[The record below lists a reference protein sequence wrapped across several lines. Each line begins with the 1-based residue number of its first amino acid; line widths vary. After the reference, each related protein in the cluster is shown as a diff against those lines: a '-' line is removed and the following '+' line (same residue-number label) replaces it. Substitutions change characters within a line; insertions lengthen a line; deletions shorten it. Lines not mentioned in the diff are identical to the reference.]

1 MKPGRESKT
10 AVLVCMGRALAT
22 SDPGLPMFEDPTAFV
37 LLPDEARLRVERARS
52 EGAAK
57 GLKKA
62 IEQGYLRIQAKVMA
76 ARTLAID
83 DAIRVAANPQLVIL
97 GAGLDGRAWR
107 MPELAEVT
115 VFEVDHPDS
124 QRQKQKRVTAL
135 GQVAK
140 DVRFVPVD
148 FAKDDLEQAL
158 AAAGHDP
165 KLPTT
170 WVWEG
175 VIMYLARSSIEATLA
190 VVERRSQ
197 PGSCLSVV
205 YHSPALVLRV
215 VGAVVR
221 LLGEP
226 LRSAFR
232 PEILRSLLAKYGF
245 EIVRDQSVTEIGRA
259 ISAELAA
266 GTKRAAHLRIAT
278 ATRR

>member
-1 MKPGRESKT
+1 
-10 AVLVCMGRALAT
+10 MGRALAN
-22 SDPGLPMFEDPTAFV
+22 SDPGLPLFQDPTAFV

-107 MPELAEVT
+107 MPELTEVT
-115 VFEVDHPDS
+115 VFEIDHPDS
-124 QRQKQKRVTAL
+124 QREKRKRVAAL

-165 KLPTT
+165 KQPTT

-175 VIMYLARSSIEATLA
+175 VIMYLTRSSIEATLA

-232 PEILRSLLAKYGF
+232 PETLRSLLAKYGF

-259 ISAELAA
+259 ISTELAA